1 MARNG
6 SPTHG
11 KGVSFIE
18 TATEKE
24 DNPWKRENSSDTSPL
39 VTDSCSDSDETSISQ
54 AALME
59 PVHVRLDKQDVI

>member
-18 TATEKE
+18 TATDKE
-24 DNPWKRENSSDTSPL
+24 DNPWKRENSTDTSPL
-39 VTDSCSDSDETSISQ
+39 VTDSCSDSDETSISR
-54 AALME
+54 AVL
-59 PVHVRLDKQDVI
+59 